1 MAQADDNVLV
11 EKVLGGNTESYR
23 TLVERHQARI
33 FYLGLKFFHNP
44 EEAEDFSQDLFIR
57 AFEKLS
63 SFKGRVPFS
72 AWLYRIAFN
81 MAVNHYH
88 LNRRRLAEINLDI
101 QVPDQRSSLEGSF
114 EQEELRRDVREALK
128 GLPDIYNL
136 AIRMHYFDGL
146 SYPQISR
153 ATGIPVG
160 TLKSHI
166 YRAKQLIRRALTGG
180 IEEKD
185 HGKLTERKTG

>member
-1 MAQADDNVLV
+1 MTQADDNVLV
-11 EKVLGGNTESYR
+11 EKVLGGNTEAYR
-23 TLVERHQARI
+23 TLVERHQTRI
-33 FYLGLKFFHNP
+33 YYLGLKFFHNQ
-44 EEAEDFSQDLFIR
+44 EEAEDFSQDLFLR
-57 AFEKLS
+57 AFEKLI

-81 MAVNHYH
+81 LAVNRYH
-88 LNRRRLAEINLDI
+88 LKGRRLAEIYPDI
-101 QVPDQRSSLEGSF
+101 QIPDQRSSLEGSF
-114 EQEELRRDVREALK
+114 EQKELRRDVREALN

-166 YRAKQLIRRALTGG
+166 FRAKALIRRALAGG

-185 HGKLTERKTG
+185 HEKLTERQTG